1 MDSDV
6 TQSFTSRRLQDED
19 AIVNGSISDS
29 WLRGIRS
36 KESYSCE
43 NAVEDSQSEDDSTET
58 AIAPQEKDAQ
68 LLVPTVSHRSRA
80 NLDTMPDE
88 ILGMFDISKCST
100 TLTVLDLIFSL
111 VTTKPVTD
119 HCLNLTV
126 DLFNLLFVSK
136 TVHAAALRVLYRH
149 VKVPYSKSFFKFHN
163 SLCNDTHLGKLV
175 QCLDFSHYTSM
186 GFGRAKTTSNGIPY
200 LTPTTLKACLD
211 TTTNLKAFLVHEHV
225 DSELD
230 TAVLTTLLEMKSLKT
245 LDLCACSSTSF
256 TQAFTK
262 ICTQISSGPRDLLLI
277 ERLSLHECTTLKPQT
292 FEALLPRLG
301 RLTHLD
307 LAHTMVNDEALLSIP
322 KTARI
327 THLNLERCTQITG
340 PAVIEFLTTHPAVKD
355 TIVYLNLQS
364 DASRYRLLSD
374 EDLSTLLPAL
384 PATLRSLNIGGA
396 KPNKSHVNS
405 LRILATHVEELGLK
419 GADLSIS
426 TDIREIL
433 SLDKVEGVE
442 KLQHS
447 VRYLDLTDIKSVNQ
461 MSLTYSPKTIIDLDT
476 TPLEVIELGESIR
489 KDIEKRNKNVKNPEW
504 KVTELGR
511 RGWFVRQ
518 NQNLDHSTAPQ
529 DDGHRPWKMGTRWW
543 GMRKIPV
550 FDQETGGMYGYFM
563 FKRG

>member
-1 MDSDV
+1 MQHTPLTDPD
-6 TQSFTSRRLQDED
+6 
-19 AIVNGSISDS
+19 
-29 WLRGIRS
+29 
-36 KESYSCE
+36 
-43 NAVEDSQSEDDSTET
+43 
-58 AIAPQEKDAQ
+58 
-68 LLVPTVSHRSRA
+68 LV
-80 NLDTMPDE
+80 
-88 ILGMFDISKCST
+88 
-100 TLTVLDLIFSL
+100 FSL
-111 VTTKPVTD
+111 VTTKPATD
-119 HCLNLTV
+119 QCLNLTV

-136 TVHAAALRVLYRH
+136 AVHAAALRVLYRH

-163 SLCNDTHLGKLV
+163 SLRDDGHLGKLV

-186 GFGRAKTTSNGIPY
+186 GFGRAKSTSNGIPY

-230 TAVLTTLLEMKSLKT
+230 TAVLSTLLDMKSLKT

-256 TQAFTK
+256 AQAFTK
-262 ICTQISSGPRDLLLI
+262 ACTQMTPVPRDLVAI
-277 ERLSLHECTTLKPQT
+277 ERLSLHECTTLKPQV

-307 LAHTMVNDEALLSIP
+307 LAHTMVNDEALMSIP
-322 KTARI
+322 DTARI
-327 THLNLERCTQITG
+327 THLNLERCTQVTG
-340 PAVIEFLTTHPAVKD
+340 PTVVEFLTTHPAVKD
-355 TIVYLNLQS
+355 TIVYLNLAS

-374 EDLSTLLPAL
+374 ENLSTLLPTL
-384 PATLRSLNIGGA
+384 PSTLRSLNIGGA
-396 KPNKSHVNS
+396 KANKSHVSS
-405 LRILATHVEELGLK
+405 LRNLATHIEELGLK

-433 SLDKVEGVE
+433 SLDTNEGAR
-442 KLQHS
+442 KSQHS
-447 VRYLDLTDIKSVNQ
+447 IRYLDLTDIESVNQ
-461 MSLTYSPKTIIDLDT
+461 MSLTYLPKTIIDPDT

-518 NQNLDHSTAPQ
+518 QQNSSQNANNQ
-529 DDGHRPWKMGTRWW
+529 DDGHREWKMGTRWW

-563 FKRG
+563 FKRA